1 MVDGPRSWVHCTLER
16 ESGLKE
22 IPYGMPDTNEK
33 TPTREQIEQR
43 AHQRYLERGCRSG
56 DELEDWLAAE
66 KELAQALSVQDKPAK
81 TLSPDVQTS
90 RGPTSM
96 FLDFYG
102 LREQPFGVTPD
113 PAYLY
118 ASRTHSEALA
128 SLSIGIEDNRGFFA
142 LIAEPG
148 MGKTTL
154 LYQLMEE
161 LRDTSRTVLLFQ
173 TQCNCREFI
182 EYILH
187 ELAVDTAGM
196 SLVAMHGKLNEI
208 LFEELLAGKRFV
220 LIVDEA
226 QNLDDTV
233 LETVRM
239 LSNFETH
246 NTKLLQ
252 IILAGQPQLAMKL
265 GQPRLSQLR
274 QRIAVLGRLEPFSA
288 EETGLYIE
296 HRLKVAGHRGD
307 PIFDPASI
315 SQIARLSQGIPR
327 KINNLCYNS
336 LFLAYTRRHLTV
348 TAPVVKEAGARLDME
363 FFAPKPLAAAAAA
376 SASAPLASAASA
388 GAPAP
393 RSAPVAAPSDKK
405 EDRPSA
411 QLTYDAGGKISSSK
425 WPVRSAILIVIF
437 LSGTL
442 LLALLGRSESKHE
455 LTPATFDSSSNA
467 LGEIITADR
476 SQGPAANY
484 DAAPL
489 DTGNGQVLTVAAGPQ
504 QTIKDLSLRYL
515 GRFDSELSEKIRS
528 LNPGLKDADHLEA
541 GQLIRIPLPPGAM
554 KKAND
559 TAEAATASEAH
570 TSGSLFA
577 RFTALLRERK

>member
-1 MVDGPRSWVHCTLER
+1 
-16 ESGLKE
+16 
-22 IPYGMPDTNEK
+22 MPDTNDK
-33 TPTREQIEQR
+33 RPTREQIEQR
-43 AHQRYLERGCRSG
+43 AHQRFLERGCRSG
-56 DELEDWLAAE
+56 DDLEDWLAAE
-66 KELAQALSVQDKPAK
+66 KELVQFLSVQDKPAK
-81 TLSPDVQTS
+81 TLSSDVQTE
-90 RGPTSM
+90 RRPTSM

-118 ASRTHSEALA
+118 ASRTHSEALS
-128 SLSIGIEDNRGFFA
+128 SLSLGIADNRGFFA

-154 LYQLMEE
+154 LYQLMEQ

-182 EYILH
+182 EYILQ
-187 ELAVDTAGM
+187 ELAVDVKGM

-252 IILAGQPQLAMKL
+252 IILSGQPQLAAKL
-265 GQPRLSQLR
+265 GQPQLSQLR
-274 QRIAVLGRLEPFSA
+274 QRVAVLGRLQPFTA

-296 HRLKVAGHRGD
+296 HRLKVAGHSGD

-363 FFAPKPLAAAAAA
+363 FFNPKPLAAAAAA
-376 SASAPLASAASA
+376 SAAAPLASAAAA
-388 GAPAP
+388 GALAP

-405 EDRPSA
+405 DERATSH
-411 QLTYDAGGKISSSK
+411 LTYDAGGKISPPK
-425 WPVRSAILIVIF
+425 WPVRSAILIVIL

-442 LLALLGRSESKHE
+442 LLAILGRSESKHA

-467 LGEIITADR
+467 LGSLITADR
-476 SQGPAANY
+476 SEDAAANY

-489 DTGNGQVLTVAAGPQ
+489 DTGNGQVLTVVAGPQ
-504 QTIKDLSLRYL
+504 QTLKDLSLRYL
-515 GRFDSELSEKIRS
+515 GHFDSELSEKISS
-528 LNPGLKDADHLEA
+528 LNPGLKDPDHLEA

-554 KKAND
+554 KKVND
-559 TAEAATASEAH
+559 TAEAATPSEPQ

>member
-1 MVDGPRSWVHCTLER
+1 MS
-16 ESGLKE
+16 
-22 IPYGMPDTNEK
+22 DTNEK

-56 DELEDWLAAE
+56 DGLEDWLAAE
-66 KELAQALSVQDKPAK
+66 KELAQALSVPDNLAK
-81 TLSPDVQTS
+81 TLSSDVQPNS
-90 RGPTSM
+90 RPSSM

-173 TQCNCREFI
+173 TQCNCGEFI
-182 EYILH
+182 EYILQ
-187 ELAVDTAGM
+187 ELAVDVKGM

-226 QNLDDTV
+226 QNLDDSV

-252 IILAGQPQLAMKL
+252 IILAGQPQLAAKL
-265 GQPRLSQLR
+265 GQPQLSQLR
-274 QRIAVLGRLEPFSA
+274 QRIAVLGRLEPFTA

-315 SQIARLSQGIPR
+315 GQIARLSQGIPR

-348 TAPVVKEAGARLDME
+348 TAPVVKEAGVRLDME
-363 FFAPKPLAAAAAA
+363 FFNPKPLAAAAAA
-376 SASAPLASAASA
+376 SASAPAPLASAAAA
-388 GAPAP
+388 GASAP
-393 RSAPVAAPSDKK
+393 RSAPVAAPNDKK
-405 EDRPSA
+405 DERA
-411 QLTYDAGGKISSSK
+411 TARLTYDASGKTSSSK
-425 WPVRSAILIVIF
+425 WPVRSAILVVIL

-442 LLALLGRSESKHE
+442 LLAILGRSESKHG
-455 LTPATFDSSSNA
+455 LTPATFDNSSNA
-467 LGEIITADR
+467 TGALIPADR
-476 SQGPAANY
+476 SEGPAANY

-489 DTGNGQVLTVAAGPQ
+489 DTGNGQVLTVVAGPQ
-504 QTIKDLSLRYL
+504 QTLKDLSLRYL
-515 GRFDSELSEKIRS
+515 GHFDSELSEKISS
-528 LNPGLKDADHLEA
+528 LNPDLKDPDHLEA

-554 KKAND
+554 RKVND
-559 TAEAATASEAH
+559 TAEAATPSKPE
-570 TSGSLFA
+570 TSGTLFT
-577 RFTALLRERK
+577 RFTALLRVRK